1 MIQKHFSKHYKR
13 MEEDLK
19 QFRDFTPAMLKI
31 ISINLQKL
39 EEDVLKDLNEGENHN
54 ETYSPTQR

>member
-1 MIQKHFSKHYKR
+1 MIKKHFSKHYKR

-31 ISINLQKL
+31 VSINLQKL
-39 EEDVLKDLNEGENHN
+39 EEDVLMVINEGERGNGMDQN
-54 ETYSPTQR
+54 TNR